1 MTILHQNFQV
11 QFSYNIIFT
20 ENLFS
25 PENNTL
31 LDFLQQY
38 GNTNFRKKILFLID
52 EGVAMAHPH
61 LLEQIQQYFA
71 PQNAI
76 ELAEEILSLAGEG

>member
-20 ENLFS
+20 ENLFA
-25 PENNTL
+25 PENTTF

-38 GNTNFRKKILFLID
+38 GNTDFRKKILFLID
-52 EGVAMAHPH
+52 EGVASAHPQIQ
-61 LLEQIQQYFA
+61 EQIKQYFA
-71 PQNAI
+71 SQNTI
-76 ELAEEILSLAGEG
+76 E